1 MGGTYQPQP
10 LGWGLKRKEL
20 IMSNNPQNIDALE
33 EDYLY
38 VIASQIPASGMG
50 LHTAIA
56 IYKDEVIALFKGELL
71 SNKESNARALLGKNQ
86 YFISLLNGGI
96 MDSANTDCFAKY
108 ANDANGSD
116 STFKNNAKISLNE
129 QSEICLIATRKIK
142 AGEEIF
148 CSYGKRYWG
157 GEASGD

>member
-1 MGGTYQPQP
+1 
-10 LGWGLKRKEL
+10 
-20 IMSNNPQNIDALE
+20 MSNNPQNIEALE

-50 LHTAIA
+50 LHTAIT
-56 IYKDEVIALFKGELL
+56 IYKDEVIALFKGESL
-71 SNKESNARALLGKNQ
+71 SNLEANARALLGKNQ

-108 ANDANGSD
+108 ANDANGSLN
-116 STFKNNAKISLNE
+116 TFKNNAKISLNE
-129 QSEICLIATRKIK
+129 QSEICLIATKKIK
-142 AGEEIF
+142 IGEEIF

-157 GEASGD
+157 EEASSS